1 MPFDKAVESVERFVI
16 RFEVHMVI
24 GYEEISPKALFGH
37 LQRQVVRSVLKSFF
51 CDEQ

>member
-24 GYEEISPKALFGH
+24 GYEEISPKALF
-37 LQRQVVRSVLKSFF
+37 VISSVKSS
-51 CDEQ
+51 EAY